1 MKKQFLVF
9 GTTLAIAFTTQAQ
22 DIPQSQVP
30 SVIVNEFN
38 KQFPKATDVEWE
50 MDGSLY
56 DVEFEIGWN
65 IDHEVW
71 YNAEGKMVKHK
82 EDISKSE
89 LPKAVIDKIKADFK
103 GYSIDDLERISD
115 NGKVVYKME
124 LDALVQQDFDVVMDS
139 EGKIISKIAD

>member
-1 MKKQFLVF
+1 MKKQLLVF
-9 GTTLAIAFTTQAQ
+9 GTTLAIALTTQAQ

-56 DVEFEIGWN
+56 NVEFEIGWN

-71 YNAEGKMVKHK
+71 YNAEGKVVKHK

-89 LPKAVIDKIKADFK
+89 LPKAVIDRIKTDFK

-124 LDALVQQDFDVVMDS
+124 LDALTLQDFDVVVDS
-139 EGKIISKIAD
+139 KGKILSKIAD

>member
-1 MKKQFLVF
+1 MKKQLLVF
-9 GTTLAIAFTTQAQ
+9 GTTLAIALTTQAQ

-56 DVEFEIGWN
+56 NVEFEIGWN

-71 YNAEGKMVKHK
+71 YNAEGKVVKHK

-89 LPKAVIDKIKADFK
+89 LPKAVIDRIKTDFK

-124 LDALVQQDFDVVMDS
+124 LEALTLQDFDVVMDS
-139 EGKIISKIAD
+139 NGKILSKIAD

>member
-1 MKKQFLVF
+1 
-9 GTTLAIAFTTQAQ
+9 
-22 DIPQSQVP
+22 
-30 SVIVNEFN
+30 
-38 KQFPKATDVEWE
+38 

-56 DVEFEIGWN
+56 NVEFEIGWN

-71 YNAEGKMVKHK
+71 YNAEGKVVKHK

-89 LPKAVIDKIKADFK
+89 LPKAVIDRIKTDFK

-124 LDALVQQDFDVVMDS
+124 LEALTLQDFDVVVDS
-139 EGKIISKIAD
+139 NGKILSKIAD

>member
-1 MKKQFLVF
+1 MKKQLSVF
-9 GTTLAIAFTTQAQ
+9 GTTLAIALAAQAQ

-30 SVIVNEFN
+30 SVIVNKFN

-56 DVEFEIGWN
+56 NVEFEIGWN

-71 YNAEGKMVKHK
+71 YNAEGKVVRHK
-82 EDISKSE
+82 EDITKRE
-89 LPKAVIDKIKADFK
+89 LPKAVIDRIKTDFK

-124 LDALVQQDFDVVMDS
+124 LDALTLQDFDVVIDP
-139 EGKIISKIAD
+139 EGQVLSKIAD

>member
-9 GTTLAIAFTTQAQ
+9 GTTLAIALTTQAQ

>member
-9 GTTLAIAFTTQAQ
+9 GTALSIAFTTQAQ

>member
-9 GTTLAIAFTTQAQ
+9 GTTLAIALTTQAQ

-71 YNAEGKMVKHK
+71 YNTEGKMVKHK